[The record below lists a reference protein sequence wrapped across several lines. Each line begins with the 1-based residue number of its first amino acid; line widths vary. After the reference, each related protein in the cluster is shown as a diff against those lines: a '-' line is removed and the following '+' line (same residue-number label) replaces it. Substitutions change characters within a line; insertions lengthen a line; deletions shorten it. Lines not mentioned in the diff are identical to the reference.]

1 MKLCTHNTMSYQS
14 PKKWWMKLIAFTG
27 KCQRVNYVGQYMLGA
42 RGFDLRLFWDEKG
55 ELEFRHGIL
64 SYNADEIYNVLDFA
78 QDNGVIVR
86 VLLELREFT
95 KGNEQRNNDLKNKF
109 KEFCTELE
117 KKYPSIRFYGGRSTG
132 SWEIL
137 YEFKGGADLEN
148 EISMYSSTTSLF
160 GGKDSIWFKKLWLR
174 MLDDWCPWL
183 YAKLRNKK
191 NIKEYSDM
199 DDNCYL
205 VVDFIDIQ

>member
-1 MKLCTHNTMSYQS
+1 MKLCTHNTMSYLT

-27 KCQRVNYVGQYMLGA
+27 KCQRVNYIGQYMLGA

-86 VLLELREFT
+86 ILLELRDFT
-95 KGNEQRNNDLKNKF
+95 KGDQKRNGELKNKF
-109 KEFCTELE
+109 REYCTQLE
-117 KKYPSIRFYGGRSTG
+117 KMYPNIRFYGGRSTG
-132 SWEIL
+132 SWEII

-160 GGKDSIWFKKLWLR
+160 GDKDSIWFKKLWLR

-183 YAKLRNKK
+183 YARLRNKK
-191 NIKEYSDM
+191 NIAEYSDM
-199 DDNCYL
+199 DDNTYL

>member
-1 MKLCTHNTMSYQS
+1 MSYQT

-27 KCQRVNYVGQYMLGA
+27 KCQRVNYIGQYMLGA

-117 KKYPSIRFYGGRSTG
+117 KKYPSIK
-132 SWEIL
+132 
-137 YEFKGGADLEN
+137 FKGGADLEN

-160 GGKDSIWFKKLWLR
+160 GGKDSVWFRKLWLR